1 MLKCMYKFPIYI
13 RNDLEENIMKK
24 MTKILAL
31 ALALVMILSLC
42 ACGKKAPANELNLL
56 TAGVLSVG
64 LEPTYPPFEE
74 VATDGV
80 TLVGYD
86 IDLAKALAAKL
97 GVEVSFVNTS
107 FDGIF
112 AGMGKQYDVVISGVT
127 ITEERKGEM
136 LFSTPYISNY
146 QAIVAKKGSDITAS
160 SLSDLSGKS
169 VSVQKGTT
177 SDALLSELIDTGSI
191 TDVTNVSIETVVAAL
206 NMVSN
211 GEVEVCLLDSTVANV
226 YVSRDESLEIIYVDN
241 QEPEEFGVAIEMT
254 NTKLQEA
261 INKAMTELEA
271 EGFFTDCVAT
281 WFG

>member
-1 MLKCMYKFPIYI
+1 
-13 RNDLEENIMKK
+13 MKK
-24 MTKILAL
+24 ITKILAL
-31 ALALVMILSLC
+31 VLALVMILSLA
-42 ACGKKAPANELNLL
+42 ACGKETKNDLNLL
-56 TAGVLSVG
+56 SPGVLSIG

-74 VATDGV
+74 VASDGT
-80 TLVGYD
+80 TLIGYD
-86 IDLAKALAAKL
+86 IDLAKALAQKL
-97 GVEVSFVNTS
+97 GVEVNFISTS

-112 AGMGKQYDVVISGVT
+112 AGLGKQYDVVISGVT

-146 QAIVAKKGSDITAS
+146 QAIVAKKGSGITAS
-160 SLSDLSGKS
+160 SLNDLSGKA

-191 TDVTNVSIETVVAAL
+191 TDVTNVSIESVVAAL
-206 NMVSN
+206 SMVSN

-226 YVSRDESLEIIYVDN
+226 YVGRDDTLEIIYVDN
-241 QEPEEFGVAIEMT
+241 QEPEQFGVAIEMS

-261 INKAMTELEA
+261 INKAMAELEA
-271 EGFFTDCVAT
+271 EGFFEDCIAT